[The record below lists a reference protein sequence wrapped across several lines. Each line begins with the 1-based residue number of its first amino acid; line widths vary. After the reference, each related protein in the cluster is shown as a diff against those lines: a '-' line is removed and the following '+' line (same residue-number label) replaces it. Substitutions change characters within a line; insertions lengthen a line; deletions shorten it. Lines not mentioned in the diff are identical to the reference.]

1 MVTVA
6 AVVGARALGG
16 VLSGTSATGAIFAQ
30 ETREGERVDMMFFGI
45 ASPSDSSAELKRMQ
59 DLVLW
64 TTKPKIVV
72 LGAPLIPPGGVDGPW
87 ERLTST
93 ERGFEF

>member
-1 MVTVA
+1 VVTDA

-72 LGAPLIPPGGVDGPW
+72 L
-87 ERLTST
+87 
-93 ERGFEF
+93 